1 MERCPSVSWPR
12 FLSASHKQGKPLIF
26 IKAIDVTKFL
36 TLQIDWVRLV
46 IGRHCKPEN
55 GNRNNLCTF
64 SHLIH
69 TVPWIKLTTLLIT
82 GFMASASP
90 KPRSRDQFRPSLH
103 RRRHPSESLVKCPNT
118 SLEFNGVLWE
128 PNELNFIFRTPHY
141 QVAFKPGSKISLR
154 SPGSSSPSPWQ
165 HLQPSQGDSFQ
176 LNYFLLPHWASLFFN
191 ILLLHFFKKKVER
204 NGKNSV
210 SRAEWPHE
218 HFPNFAAGL
227 AYFLT
232 RFSNE
237 NLVNHSALLI

>member
-1 MERCPSVSWPR
+1 
-12 FLSASHKQGKPLIF
+12 
-26 IKAIDVTKFL
+26 
-36 TLQIDWVRLV
+36 
-46 IGRHCKPEN
+46 
-55 GNRNNLCTF
+55 
-64 SHLIH
+64 
-69 TVPWIKLTTLLIT
+69 
-82 GFMASASP
+82 MASASP
-90 KPRSRDQFRPSLH
+90 KPRSRDQFRSSLH

-118 SLEFNGVLWE
+118 SLEFNQVLWE
-128 PNELNFIFRTPHY
+128 PNQSNVILRTPHC